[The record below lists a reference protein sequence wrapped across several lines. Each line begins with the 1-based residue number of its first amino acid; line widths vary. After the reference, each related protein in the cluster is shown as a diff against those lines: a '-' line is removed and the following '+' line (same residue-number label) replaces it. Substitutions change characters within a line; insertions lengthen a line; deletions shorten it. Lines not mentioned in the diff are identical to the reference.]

1 MKLQQLATD
10 SVKRRGFHEDANIPD
25 AARNLYQMEYLL
37 ESAVAVGR
45 NARRMRKNGSVPA
58 MPSTATHTMRNPLLM
73 AQTMR
78 FLEEVGELAEAL
90 LYGNPQSVRGE
101 LADVQITMYN
111 IASVQEISLDNAVR
125 DKLTADE
132 LRGYMHGERVTTVT
146 EVTA

>member
-10 SVKRRGFHEDANIPD
+10 SVKRRGFHEDKNIPD

-73 AQTMR
+73 AQMLR
-78 FLEEVGELAEAL
+78 HLEETGELAEAL
-90 LYGNPQSVRGE
+90 LFGNPQQIRSE
-101 LADVQITMYN
+101 LADVFVTLSNVATMCG
-111 IASVQEISLDNAVR
+111 VDLETAVR

-132 LRGYMHGERVTTVT
+132 LRGYMHGATT
-146 EVTA
+146 EVTV

>member
-73 AQTMR
+73 AQMLR
-78 FLEEVGELAEAL
+78 HLEETGELAEAL
-90 LYGNPQSVRGE
+90 LFGNPQQIRSE
-101 LADVQITMYN
+101 LADVFVTLSNVATMCG
-111 IASVQEISLDNAVR
+111 VDLETAVR

-132 LRGYMHGERVTTVT
+132 LRGYMHGATT
-146 EVTA
+146 EVTV